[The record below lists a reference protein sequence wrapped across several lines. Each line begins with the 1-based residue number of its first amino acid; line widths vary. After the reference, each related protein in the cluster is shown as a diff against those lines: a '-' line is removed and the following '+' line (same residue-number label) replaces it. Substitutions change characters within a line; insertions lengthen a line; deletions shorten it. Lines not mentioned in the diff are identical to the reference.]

1 MRTIGGVV
9 SVLPLG
15 NPLTNPLEQV
25 MNKKLVLGG
34 GIGAVVVLIA
44 AVWFLFFRNDAPEE
58 VSVDA
63 ANAQLDEDLAA
74 AAEEGAGDDAEA
86 DDDMAEEDSAADA
99 PADEGFDGDVSG
111 TWIVDD
117 EIGTFDFETASGSF
131 AGFRV
136 DEELTVGEVVAVGR
150 SGGVTGSLTIDGGQ
164 LAGADI
170 TVDMTTIVSNDSRRE
185 NAIRGAVGASE
196 NPTATFVLTAPVELP
211 DGIRDGEVVTVDA
224 VGDLTV
230 NGVTNSV
237 TFTISALVRDD
248 GFGVITGSTNIVFED
263 FDVTPPSA
271 PIVVSIDDN
280 GIVEFQLIVT
290 KG

>member
-1 MRTIGGVV
+1 MTQ
-9 SVLPLG
+9 
-15 NPLTNPLEQV
+15 TTTT
-25 MNKKLVLGG
+25 
-34 GIGAVVVLIA
+34 
-44 AVWFLFFRNDAPEE
+44 
-58 VSVDA
+58 
-63 ANAQLDEDLAA
+63 
-74 AAEEGAGDDAEA
+74 
-86 DDDMAEEDSAADA
+86 ADA
-99 PADEGFDGDVSG
+99 VLKEFYLPTLRVQLNQNFPILEAVSKN
-111 TWIVDD
+111 T
-117 EIGTFDFETASGSF
+117 EDFEGRRAVLS
-131 AGFRV
+131 
-136 DEELTVGEVVAVGR
+136 LHVGR

-164 LAGADI
+164 LTDADI

>member
-1 MRTIGGVV
+1 
-9 SVLPLG
+9 
-15 NPLTNPLEQV
+15 

-34 GIGAVVVLIA
+34 GIAAVVVLAA
-44 AVWFLFFRNDAPEE
+44 AVWFFFLRSDAPEA

-74 AAEEGAGDDAEA
+74 AAEAAEEEAAVDDGGTDDAATDDGAGDDAA
-86 DDDMAEEDSAADA
+86 
-99 PADEGFDGDVSG
+99 ADEGFDGDVSG

-117 EIGTFDFETASGSF
+117 EIGSFDFETASGSF

-164 LAGADI
+164 LTAADI

-211 DGIRDGEVVTVDA
+211 DGIRDGEAVTVDA

-230 NGVTNSV
+230 NGVTNST

-248 GFGVITGSTNIVFED
+248 GFGVVTGSTNIVFED
-263 FDVTPPSA
+263 FDVSAPSA
-271 PIVVSIDDN
+271 PIVVSVDDN

>member
-1 MRTIGGVV
+1 MRTIGGVA
-9 SVLPLG
+9 SVLPFG

-74 AAEEGAGDDAEA
+74 AAADDAEA

-117 EIGTFDFETASGSF
+117 EIGSFDFETASGSF

-164 LAGADI
+164 LTGADI

>member
-211 DGIRDGEVVTVDA
+211 DGIRDGEIVTVDA